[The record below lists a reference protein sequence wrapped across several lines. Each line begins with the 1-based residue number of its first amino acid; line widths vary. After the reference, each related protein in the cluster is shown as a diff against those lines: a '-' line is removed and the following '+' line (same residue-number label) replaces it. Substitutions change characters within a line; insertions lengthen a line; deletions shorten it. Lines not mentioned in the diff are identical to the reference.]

1 MNMEALIFNLNKNKP
16 NIFRRKIKTSL
27 KKIWSGLGLAESLS
41 EVQATQVK
49 AQHAN
54 WTTELL
60 WIVTNIW
67 PLAIVWHINSGNLL
81 SNDFLLLL
89 FYYFF
94 QNLIETGVF
103 KVCCNNTDE

>member
-54 WTTELL
+54 
-60 WIVTNIW
+60 
-67 PLAIVWHINSGNLL
+67 
-81 SNDFLLLL
+81 
-89 FYYFF
+89 
-94 QNLIETGVF
+94 
-103 KVCCNNTDE
+103 